1 MQRRRRAVGGVA
13 MLLAAVALVF
23 ALRATGAAPVWR
35 SIAFLPLLGG
45 MLGLLQAR
53 GQTCVA
59 LAARGERNLDRG
71 TERVSDPAELRLQ
84 QHQSRRILARPSSS
98 PRGSRC
104 CSSFGNTVLRLAVRR
119 GRTSNVEP
127 SHLAPVVSSY
137 LGPRAYI

>member
-35 SIAFLPLLGG
+35 SIAFLPVLGG

-84 QHQSRRILARPSSS
+84 QHQSRRILAQ
-98 PRGSRC
+98 
-104 CSSFGNTVLRLAVRR
+104 AV
-119 GRTSNVEP
+119 
-127 SHLAPVVSSY
+127 VVSAGIT
-137 LGPRAYI
+137 LLLVVW